1 MPQVVGSN
9 RRPNGR
15 RGALLRS
22 RTGSDMLTPN
32 VFWLMSI
39 PTPA

>member
-9 RRPNGR
+9 RRPADR
-15 RGALLRS
+15 RGALLWS

-32 VFWLMSI
+32 VFRLMSI
-39 PTPA
+39 PTAA